1 MKLVTINEKWKPLIV
16 VFTYAFLMVIIVS
29 LTYEQGVYEGMKEF
43 CSGEDQVLGK
53 NIEDKI
59 VCTSKNALTT
69 QNNKF
74 KPIMLNLNEKNLNEL
89 EVSPWA

>member
-53 NIEDKI
+53 K
-59 VCTSKNALTT
+59 
-69 QNNKF
+69 
-74 KPIMLNLNEKNLNEL
+74 
-89 EVSPWA
+89 